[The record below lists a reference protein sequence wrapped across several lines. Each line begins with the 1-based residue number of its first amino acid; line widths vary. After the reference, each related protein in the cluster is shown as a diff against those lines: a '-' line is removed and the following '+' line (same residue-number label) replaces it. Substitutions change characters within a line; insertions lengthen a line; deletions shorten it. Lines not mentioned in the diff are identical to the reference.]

1 MISKI
6 SQITKRVL
14 FALRTYPLVLLM
26 SVVVASIIIY
36 LIENDESIKEMAFI
50 KLILCSSLGISIL
63 FSAKMLA
70 QRFGKEL
77 IFIFV
82 ALLILVGFYYILP
95 ASTEDFNE
103 VYAFIIIPTYIL
115 SHLFVSFAAFI
126 REKSEVSFWQYNKNL
141 FINFIVTLIFT
152 GVLTLGVILALL
164 AVQNLFNI
172 DFREQFYAE
181 TAIVLGI
188 VGNTLIFLLF
198 NDNGLKYLET
208 STPYPV
214 VLKFFTQFI
223 LIPLLLLYA
232 VILYFYSGKILI
244 TWELPQGWVSYLIL
258 AYSMIGI
265 LALLLV
271 HPLKNDSARSWV
283 KIFSQVFYYSL
294 IPLIVLLFTAIFTR
308 ILEYGYTEPRYY
320 VLLLAVWLLTVQ
332 LYFIFYNKAT
342 IKFIPMSLFAFGIF
356 ALLFPGLNSFAIAKR
371 SQKNQLEQILE
382 SNQLLH
388 NGKILFDKKIPSEVA
403 ESISD
408 KFEFLSI
415 RDQKDYLMA
424 YLPAKIA
431 EEEKDSRKI
440 YISSYF
446 TNITRNPAKP
456 SESRYL
462 TLVNSN
468 TFYKIDEYDYATLE
482 NNLLNGKAR
491 IGNDVFHLT
500 KELYGTQPKY
510 ILRLASGEN
519 VDLLPIVEAKT
530 NQYKVKNGT
539 ILVDNLFIETDLGN
553 YHIKIN
559 FNEINYMRYDGS
571 DTFYADQEIYLIKKK
586 DK

>member
-6 SQITKRVL
+6 SHITKRVL

-320 VLLLAVWLLTVQ
+320 VLLLAVWFLTVQ

-482 NNLLNGKAR
+482 NNLLNGKAT

-500 KELYGTQPKY
+500 KELYGSQPKY

-559 FNEINYMRYDGS
+559 FNEINYLRYDGS

>member
-320 VLLLAVWLLTVQ
+320 VLLLAVWFLTVQ

-382 SNQLLH
+382 SNQLLQ

-446 TNITRNPAKP
+446 TNITRNPVKP

-482 NNLLNGKAR
+482 NNLLNGKAT

-500 KELYGTQPKY
+500 KELYGSQPKY

-530 NQYKVKNGT
+530 NRYKVKNGT

-559 FNEINYMRYDGS
+559 FNEINYLRYDGS

>member
-320 VLLLAVWLLTVQ
+320 VLLLAVWFLTVQ

-382 SNQLLH
+382 SNQLLQ
-388 NGKILFDKKIPSEVA
+388 NGKILFDKKIPIEVA

-530 NQYKVKNGT
+530 NQYKAKNGT

-559 FNEINYMRYDGS
+559 FNEINYLRNDGS

>member
-320 VLLLAVWLLTVQ
+320 VLLLAVWFLTVQ

-415 RDQKDYLMA
+415 RDQTDYLMV

-446 TNITRNPAKP
+446 TNITRNPVKP

-530 NQYKVKNGT
+530 NQYKAKNGT

-559 FNEINYMRYDGS
+559 FNEINYLRNDGS

>member
-50 KLILCSSLGISIL
+50 KLILCSSLGISVL

-382 SNQLLH
+382 SNQLLQ

-482 NNLLNGKAR
+482 NNLLNGKAT

-500 KELYGTQPKY
+500 KELYGSQPKY

-559 FNEINYMRYDGS
+559 FNEINYLRYDGS

>member
-320 VLLLAVWLLTVQ
+320 VLLLAVWFLTVQ

-382 SNQLLH
+382 SNQLLQ

-482 NNLLNGKAR
+482 NNLLNGKAT

-500 KELYGTQPKY
+500 KELYGSQPKY

-530 NQYKVKNGT
+530 NQYKAKNGT
-539 ILVDNLFIETDLGN
+539 ILVDNLFIETELGN

-559 FNEINYMRYDGS
+559 FNEINYLRNDGS

>member
-320 VLLLAVWLLTVQ
+320 VLLLAVWFLTVQ

-482 NNLLNGKAR
+482 NNLLNGKAT

-500 KELYGTQPKY
+500 KELYGSQPKY

-530 NQYKVKNGT
+530 NQYKAKNGT
-539 ILVDNLFIETDLGN
+539 ILVDNLFIETELGN

-559 FNEINYMRYDGS
+559 FNEINYLRNDGS

>member
-50 KLILCSSLGISIL
+50 KLILCSSLGISVL

-320 VLLLAVWLLTVQ
+320 VLLLAVWFLTVQ

-382 SNQLLH
+382 SNQLLQ

-424 YLPAKIA
+424 YLPDKIT

-482 NNLLNGKAR
+482 NNLLNGKAT

-500 KELYGTQPKY
+500 KELYGSQPKY

-559 FNEINYMRYDGS
+559 FNEINYLRYDGS

>member
-6 SQITKRVL
+6 SHITKRVL

-320 VLLLAVWLLTVQ
+320 VLLLAVWFLTVQ

-482 NNLLNGKAR
+482 NNLLNGKAT

-530 NQYKVKNGT
+530 NQYKAKNGT

-559 FNEINYMRYDGS
+559 FNEINYLRYDGS

>member
-382 SNQLLH
+382 SNQLLQ

-431 EEEKDSRKI
+431 EDEKDSRKI

-482 NNLLNGKAR
+482 NNLLNGKAT

-500 KELYGTQPKY
+500 KELYGSQPKY

-530 NQYKVKNGT
+530 NQYKAKNGT

-559 FNEINYMRYDGS
+559 FNEINYLRYDGS

>member
-50 KLILCSSLGISIL
+50 KLILCSSLGISVL

-382 SNQLLH
+382 SNQLLQ

-500 KELYGTQPKY
+500 KELYGSQPKY

-559 FNEINYMRYDGS
+559 FNEINYLRYDGS

>member
-320 VLLLAVWLLTVQ
+320 VLLLAVWFLTVQ

-382 SNQLLH
+382 SNQLLQ

-559 FNEINYMRYDGS
+559 FNEINYLRYDGS